1 MLIIKIVLTLHWRID
16 FLLTQMF
23 ASGYILPFEGID
35 YIQSNP
41 HFSFMTTN
49 LCIFLSPRNWGLL
62 PPNVGTSL
70 TTISEPFWTRGK
82 VMTLFSSIC
91 VHLLFRIKLLI
102 FSLSFLRVTLYRSE
116 SFCLL
121 SSIISDY
128 SSSTLS
134 TFKDIFVITP
144 FSCLLLSPFVG
155 ISSSHLDWAILETTD
170 LNLYIFLSSSHLA
183 GCVHLTDPL
192 DFNGFIFGEKQR
204 GEGLSPSLQ
213 RLWLSHSTLSP

>member
-16 FLLTQMF
+16 FLLMQVF
-23 ASGYILPFEGID
+23 AGGYILPFEGID

-41 HFSFMTTN
+41 HFSFMMTN
-49 LCIFLSPRNWGLL
+49 LWIFLSPHNWGLL
-62 PPNVGTSL
+62 APKVGTSL

-102 FSLSFLRVTLYRSE
+102 FSLSFLRITLYLSE

-128 SSSTLS
+128 GSSTLG
-134 TFKDIFVITP
+134 TFKDIFCHCT
-144 FSCLLLSPFVG
+144 FFLLAF
-155 ISSSHLDWAILETTD
+155 ISFCRH
-170 LNLYIFLSSSHLA
+170 
-183 GCVHLTDPL
+183 
-192 DFNGFIFGEKQR
+192 FIF
-204 GEGLSPSLQ
+204 P
-213 RLWLSHSTLSP
+213 STLSNPWDHRS

>member
-1 MLIIKIVLTLHWRID
+1 
-16 FLLTQMF
+16 MF

-62 PPNVGTSL
+62 PPKVGTSL

-102 FSLSFLRVTLYRSE
+102 FPLSFLRVTLYLSE

-121 SSIISDY
+121 GSVISHY
-128 SSSTLS
+128 GSSTLS
-134 TFKDIFVITP
+134 TFKDIFCHYT
-144 FSCLLLSPFVG
+144 FFLLAF
-155 ISSSHLDWAILETTD
+155 IS
-170 LNLYIFLSSSHLA
+170 F
-183 GCVHLTDPL
+183 
-192 DFNGFIFGEKQR
+192 
-204 GEGLSPSLQ
+204 
-213 RLWLSHSTLSP
+213 